1 MSNAINSIRESVKY
15 ARSSQSRGQR
25 FEEMIAQVGIKT
37 NRRPSLDVSTR
48 WNSTYLMLES
58 SLLVRMAFEAL
69 DRHDINYSHQPFDY
83 QWIMA
88 EKLCALLKVFYEAT
102 VAVSGTLYP
111 TSTCYFHE
119 LWKIKMVLDK
129 EATNEDVTIASIVK
143 EMKEKFKKYWDAQYL
158 QICFPVIFDPRY
170 KYKFIEFRLKSAF
183 GAAATPYLKEIKSNM
198 QKLFDEYSAK
208 YGGSN
213 NINSQPETSVEQNVD
228 ASNQFADW
236 RQFLHD
242 KSRSKVKS
250 ELSRYLADMPQEG
263 DFQDGHDFDI
273 LNWWMVNK
281 TKYPVIS
288 RMARDVLAILATSV
302 ASEAAFS
309 TGERIISDYRSRL
322 SSSTVE
328 ALICLQDWMRAEG
341 LGDFFARD
349 LAESDDQNVQ
359 HSGI

>member
-1 MSNAINSIRESVKY
+1 MSNTINSIRESVKY
-15 ARSSQSRGQR
+15 VRSSQSRGQR

-48 WNSTYLMLES
+48 WNSTYLMLDS

-69 DRHDINYSHQPFDY
+69 DRHDINYLHQPFDY
-83 QWIMA
+83 QWTMA

-158 QICFPVIFDPRY
+158 Y
-170 KYKFIEFRLKSAF
+170 KYKFIEFHLKPAF

-198 QKLFDEYSAK
+198 QKLFDEYSSK

-236 RQFLHD
+236 RHFLHD

-273 LNWWMVNK
+273 LNWWM
-281 TKYPVIS
+281 
-288 RMARDVLAILATSV
+288 
-302 ASEAAFS
+302 AAFS

-359 HSGI
+359 HSGENAYTPLVTEMCKLWAVQRCPSG